1 MLILPCIRNP
11 VNLAS
16 CLTAVP
22 FYFRNRICQQNVF
35 LRIGDQR
42 LDLALFLIPVAFQIH
57 IVNGKLRVGKN
68 LLQHT
73 LVKQWD
79 VTVLNVQSM
88 ALFVFQHLL

>member
-57 IVNGKLRVGKN
+57 IVFQQVDSFLFRLLEFPLLCTGKC
-68 LLQHT
+68 
-73 LVKQWD
+73 
-79 VTVLNVQSM
+79 LNR
-88 ALFVFQHLL
+88 F